1 MTFNT
6 TSALSETD
14 KYYSRTTKEKF
25 MNPIAKLND
34 VNGNKYMMMRST
46 WSLTTDEWN
55 GDFVQVTRSTPTITT
70 GTRDLRGETT

>member
-1 MTFNT
+1 
-6 TSALSETD
+6 
-14 KYYSRTTKEKF
+14 